1 MQLLTEPESVVV
13 LLLAESLEFTVGN
26 GALRQPILRG
36 VDLSIEAGTMTA
48 IMGPSGS
55 GKSTLLNCLA
65 GLVRPTGGRVCF
77 EGIDIVQASA
87 RELDRLRRTDFGF
100 VFQSYNL
107 IEALNAE
114 QNVLLPT
121 LFTRLPLTRADA
133 RRALVEVDLDGLER
147 RYPDQLSG
155 GQRQRV
161 AIARAMAVRR
171 RVLFADEPT
180 GALDTDAG
188 AAVMDDLA
196 RLPEAG
202 TAVLVVTHDP
212 VVAAYAS
219 RVVFLR
225 DGRVADTVTG
235 ANARELALRIAS
247 LRGAAA

>member
-1 MQLLTEPESVVV
+1 MV
-13 LLLAESLEFTVGN
+13 LLLAESLEFTAHN

-36 VDLSIEAGTMTA
+36 VDLSLEAGTMTA

-65 GLVRPTGGRVCF
+65 GLLRPTGGRVCF
-77 EGIDIVQASA
+77 EGVDLVRAPA

-121 LFTRLPLTRADA
+121 LFTRLPLTSRDA
-133 RRALVEVDLDGLER
+133 RRALADVDLDGLEHR
-147 RYPDQLSG
+147 HPDQLSG

-171 RVLFADEPT
+171 KVLFADEPT

-188 AAVMDDLA
+188 AAVMDDLV
-196 RLPEAG
+196 RLSESG
-202 TAVLVVTHDP
+202 TAVVVVTHDP

-219 RVVFLR
+219 EVVFLR
-225 DGRVADTVTG
+225 DGRVVDTAAG
-235 ANARELALRIAS
+235 ATAAELALRIAS

>member
-1 MQLLTEPESVVV
+1 MV
-13 LLLAESLEFTVGN
+13 LLLAESLEFTVRN

-36 VDLSIEAGTMTA
+36 VDLSVEAGTMTA

-65 GLVRPTGGRVCF
+65 GLLRPTSGRVCF
-77 EGIDIVQASA
+77 ESTDLVQASA

-225 DGRVADTVTG
+225 DGRIADTVTG

>member
-1 MQLLTEPESVVV
+1 M
-13 LLLAESLEFTVGN
+13 LLAESLEFTVRN
-26 GALRQPILRG
+26 GAVRQPILRG
-36 VDLSIEAGTMTA
+36 IDLSVEAGTMTA
-48 IMGPSGS
+48 VMGPSGS

-77 EGIDIVQASA
+77 EGVDLVRASA
-87 RELDRLRRTDFGF
+87 RELDRLRRTEFGF

-133 RRALVEVDLDGLER
+133 RRALMDVDLDGLER

-161 AIARAMAVRR
+161 AIARAMAIRR
-171 RVLFADEPT
+171 KVLFADEPT

-188 AAVMDDLA
+188 VSVMKDLSC
-196 RLPEAG
+196 LSKTG

-219 RVVFLR
+219 RVIFLR
-225 DGRVADTVTG
+225 DGRVVDTVTG
-235 ANARELALRIAS
+235 ASPRELALRIAS

>member
-1 MQLLTEPESVVV
+1 MV
-13 LLLAESLEFTVGN
+13 LLLAESLEFTVRT

-36 VDLSIEAGTMTA
+36 IDLAVEAGTMTA

-77 EGIDIVQASA
+77 EETDLVQAPA

-121 LFTRLPLTRADA
+121 LFTRLPLDRQDA
-133 RRALVEVDLDGLER
+133 RRALVDVNLAGLER

-171 RVLFADEPT
+171 KVLFADEPT
-180 GALDTDAG
+180 GALDTDSG

-196 RLPEAG
+196 RLPETG
-202 TAVLVVTHDP
+202 TSVLVVTHDP

-219 RVVFLR
+219 RVLFLR
-225 DGRVADTVTG
+225 DGLVVDTVTG
-235 ANARELALRIAS
+235 ASAGDLATRIAS